1 MGDTTVAKKPISFK
15 DLMIVDYTPEMPEQI
30 SWNAQKRRR
39 GVVGEGVTTEA
50 LNFSQRRVRAMI
62 AKRNKSKLA
71 MGRRRSALRTAD
83 SARFMKRARRLAINL
98 MFKKMSKGVAREDL
112 PLARRQEIEARL
124 EKMKG
129 RIEKLARRLLPK
141 VRELEKQRKQ
151 GTSASDKKAEQE

>member
-1 MGDTTVAKKPISFK
+1 MAKKPISFK

-39 GVVGEGVTTEA
+39 GVVGES

-62 AKRNKSKLA
+62 AKRNKAKLA
-71 MGRRRSALRTAD
+71 MGRRRAAGRTAD

-98 MFKKMSKGVAREDL
+98 IYRKLSKGVAREDL
-112 PLARRQEIEARL
+112 SIARRQEIEARIQ
-124 EKMKG
+124 KMKG

-151 GTSASDKKAEQE
+151 GASASDKKSEQE